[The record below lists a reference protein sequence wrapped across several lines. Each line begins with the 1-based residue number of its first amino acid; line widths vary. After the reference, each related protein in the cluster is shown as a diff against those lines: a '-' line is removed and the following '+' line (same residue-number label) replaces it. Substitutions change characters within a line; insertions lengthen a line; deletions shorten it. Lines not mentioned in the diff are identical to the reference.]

1 MIIPIEI
8 IQYIDSFI
16 CEKNKKYINLSII
29 SKPFNNYKYKCK
41 CNISKY
47 KNLKE
52 ILIEKD
58 DDGAKVL
65 TIGGAVT
72 IQTFIEKAKELKAEN
87 AIDEYLSSL
96 ETASIYPELKEH
108 QMTADQVIVFE
119 TGAEHDKALTKRCLM
134 QLI

>member
-47 KNLKE
+47 KNLIACAYHDDIYLVNTIYKLNYARKYKKNTITKYNTNDSLYMIIVWLY
-52 ILIEKD
+52 IL
-58 DDGAKVL
+58 
-65 TIGGAVT
+65 
-72 IQTFIEKAKELKAEN
+72 
-87 AIDEYLSSL
+87 
-96 ETASIYPELKEH
+96 
-108 QMTADQVIVFE
+108 
-119 TGAEHDKALTKRCLM
+119 
-134 QLI
+134 